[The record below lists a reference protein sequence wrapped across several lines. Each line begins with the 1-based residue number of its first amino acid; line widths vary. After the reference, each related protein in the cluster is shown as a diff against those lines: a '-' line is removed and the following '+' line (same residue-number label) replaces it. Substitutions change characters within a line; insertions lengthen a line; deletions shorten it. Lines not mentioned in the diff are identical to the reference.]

1 MGRDD
6 LVGVFD
12 HDGGDEGARELDE
25 LLGASGHPGEDVVVV
40 ALDDVRWEVVRL
52 AAGLFVGDVDT
63 QTDALDRLGQLLRI
77 DQDEILTAANRLR
90 PGTIA

>member
-12 HDGGDEGARELDE
+12 HEGGGEAGRELRE
-25 LLGASGHPGEDVVVV
+25 LVAGADRADDDVVVV

-52 AAGLFVGDVDT
+52 AAGLFIGDVDT
-63 QTDALDRLGQLLRI
+63 QTDALDRLGVLLRI